1 MKGFF
6 DNIWVL
12 RISWL
17 LIVVGLIGLVAC
29 GVSQEDI
36 NKGIVLI
43 LTAIVAAAAVV
54 VWIFGKRKEDQLR
67 ELQMKKLNE
76 NKG

>member
-17 LIVVGLIGLVAC
+17 LVVAGLIGLVAC

-36 NKGIVLI
+36 NKGIALI